1 MPSGKKTLG
10 KSVML
15 GQEIEMLMSERQ
27 ALLQSV
33 GAAAALVAELDTA
46 RLPAGAMAAAN
57 LLSSLINGL
66 PEDLLQDALASVQA
80 SIDGA

>member
-33 GAAAALVAELDTA
+33 GAAAALVAELDTT